1 MPRKFSVEEQTV
13 LPLDGDVTLR
23 QVIETHFGCGDDQL
37 LLGPV
42 TVIFVSY
49 VICRSFRTIL
59 NRP

>member
-37 LLGPV
+37 LLGSV
-42 TVIFVSY
+42 TVICVNLM
-49 VICRSFRTIL
+49 ICKG
-59 NRP
+59 